1 MDGVWHVFPDGA
13 TKPGKGWSH
22 FASPDLLRWEPQVD
36 SVVAGSDTGSVSTTP
51 SGTFALYPDTVNG
64 TRGVQLQVLQQPTLG
79 LNATWGTPTTS
90 IPKPASLGVGFRDPA
105 RALRMEDG
113 SFYVGVGSG
122 FGGENNKSSL
132 PGSGTGCLA
141 WFKARSDALEA
152 FDYVGCLLENNHT
165 TGHIDPAT
173 VSWQDDDKVAAFFEC
188 PDVFPLGDKFV
199 VMASL

>member
-122 FGGENNKSSL
+122 FGGENNKARSRAPARDAL
-132 PGSGTGCLA
+132 PGSRPGPTR
-141 WFKARSDALEA
+141 WRRS
-152 FDYVGCLLENNHT
+152 T
-165 TGHIDPAT
+165 TSAASSKTTTPPAT
-173 VSWQDDDKVAAFFEC
+173 STRLPF
-188 PDVFPLGDKFV
+188 LGKMTTRWPPFSS
-199 VMASL
+199 ARTSSPSATSS